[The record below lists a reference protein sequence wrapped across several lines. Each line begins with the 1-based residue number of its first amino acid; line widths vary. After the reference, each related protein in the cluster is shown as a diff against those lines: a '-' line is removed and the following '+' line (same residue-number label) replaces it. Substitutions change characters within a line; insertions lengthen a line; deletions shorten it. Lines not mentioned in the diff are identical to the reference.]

1 MSVIAMS
8 EAKARLSSL
17 VADPQFED
25 VVLLRHGKVA
35 AVLINP
41 GRYEELLEAVD
52 ELNYIGAAAHFRE
65 HPEPT
70 MEAGEFL
77 LDWRPTRP
85 RDQAASSRPL
95 ALVGSS
101 ASNRQR

>member
-1 MSVIAMS
+1 MSVIAMG

-17 VADPQFED
+17 VADPQFQD

-52 ELNYIGAAAHFRE
+52 DLNDIGAAAHFRE
-65 HPEPT
+65 QPEPRL
-70 MEAGEFL
+70 EAGEFSARFEA
-77 LDWRPTRP
+77 DQTKRPG
-85 RDQAASSRPL
+85 
-95 ALVGSS
+95 AL
-101 ASNRQR
+101 

>member
-17 VADPQFED
+17 VADPYFED

-41 GRYEELLEAVD
+41 ARYEELLEA
-52 ELNYIGAAAHFRE
+52 LNDLNDIEAAAQFRE

-70 MEAGEFL
+70 MEAGEFFAR
-77 LDWRPTRP
+77 LDADRTKT
-85 RDQAASSRPL
+85 A
-95 ALVGSS
+95 G
-101 ASNRQR
+101 

>member
-25 VVLLRHGKVA
+25 VVLLRHRKVA

-52 ELNYIGAAAHFRE
+52 DLNDIGATAHFRE

-70 MEAGEFL
+70 MEAGEFFARL
-77 LDWRPTRP
+77 EADQTKRPGG
-85 RDQAASSRPL
+85 L
-95 ALVGSS
+95 
-101 ASNRQR
+101 

>member
-1 MSVIAMS
+1 MRSIAMS

-41 GRYEELLEAVD
+41 GRYDELLEAVD
-52 ELNYIGAAAHFRE
+52 DLNDIGGRRALSRAPRAND
-65 HPEPT
+65 
-70 MEAGEFL
+70 GG
-77 LDWRPTRP
+77 WRVFCSTGGRP
-85 RDQAASSRPL
+85 GQKSRLRFGPHRDVMRWPGWLRP
-95 ALVGSS
+95 
-101 ASNRQR
+101 